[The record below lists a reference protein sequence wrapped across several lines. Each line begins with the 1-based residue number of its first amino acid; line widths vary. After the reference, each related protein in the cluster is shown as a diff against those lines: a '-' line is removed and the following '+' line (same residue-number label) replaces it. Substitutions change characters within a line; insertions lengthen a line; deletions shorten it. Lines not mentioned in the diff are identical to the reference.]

1 LDRRHPFKDTA
12 VVDASTRHALARLTA
27 DVVVCRRCP
36 RLVAWRERVASEK
49 VARFA
54 EEAYWGRPLPGFG
67 DPDARVLVI
76 GLAPAAHG
84 GNRTGRIFTG
94 DRSGDFLY
102 AALHATGFANQP
114 TSIRADDDLD
124 VTDLYVA
131 AAVRC
136 APPINRPTPEERDNC
151 APYLV
156 RELSALR
163 RVRVIVALGA
173 FAWDAALR
181 AVASTPTP
189 MRPRPRFGHGKEAV
203 VGPYR
208 LVGSFHPSQRNTFT
222 GRLSAP
228 MLEAV
233 LLRARELAAAE
244 ASASTAATPVHAGRP
259 VYRCSIDRSD
269 PGPTGVDELRTRV
282 P

>member
-1 LDRRHPFKDTA
+1 LGRRQRVKNNGVVETPTRRDLA
-12 VVDASTRHALARLTA
+12 VLTA
-27 DVVVCRRCP
+27 DIVVCRRCQ

-54 EEAYWGRPLPGFG
+54 EETYWGRPLPGFG
-67 DPDARVLVI
+67 DPDARILVL

-114 TSIRADDDLD
+114 TSIRADDGLAL
-124 VTDLYVA
+124 TDLYIA

-136 APPINRPTPEERDNC
+136 APPMNRPTPGERDNC
-151 APYLV
+151 APFLA
-156 RELSALR
+156 RELAALR

-173 FAWDAALR
+173 FAWDAAHR
-181 AVASTPTP
+181 AVASDPTP

-203 VGPYR
+203 VGRYG
-208 LVGSFHPSQRNTFT
+208 LIGSFHPSQRNTFT
-222 GRLSAP
+222 GRLSLP
-228 MLEAV
+228 MLEGV
-233 LLRARELAAAE
+233 LLSARELAR
-244 ASASTAATPVHAGRP
+244 G
-259 VYRCSIDRSD
+259 
-269 PGPTGVDELRTRV
+269 
-282 P
+282 